1 LQGEEGEEELYR
13 LLKEY
18 DEAYQAKLD
27 ALKQQVGRLESLLI
41 KEREMAVKDEYRLP
55 YLDSEVRGILEGKL
69 DINKQAAM
77 MVLSMAEQAGTILN
91 AAKMLRK
98 PRVPWGLIGVSAIL
112 AAVIA
117 PIAYMLS
124 IPQNFQTLVMWMS
137 VPTNQLFVAVLAVV
151 SLVAA
156 LLVVRRRRAAA

>member
-1 LQGEEGEEELYR
+1 LQREESEEELYR

-98 PRVPWGLIGVSAIL
+98 PRVPWGLIGVAAIL

>member
-98 PRVPWGLIGVSAIL
+98 PRVPWGLIGVAAIL

>member
-18 DEAYQAKLD
+18 DEAYQAKID

-98 PRVPWGLIGVSAIL
+98 PRVPWGLIGVAAIL

>member
-18 DEAYQAKLD
+18 DEAYQAKID
-27 ALKQQVGRLESLLI
+27 ALKQQVGRLESEL
-41 KEREMAVKDEYRLP
+41 KMEREMAVKDEYRLP
-55 YLDSEVRGILEGKL
+55 SLDSEIRGILEGKL

>member
-1 LQGEEGEEELYR
+1 LQREEGEEELYR
-13 LLKEY
+13 LLKEL

-27 ALKQQVGRLESLLI
+27 ALKQQVARLESEL
-41 KEREMAVKDEYRLP
+41 KREREMAVKDEYRLP
-55 YLDSEVRGILEGKL
+55 FLDSEIRGILEGKL

-91 AAKMLRK
+91 AAKMMRK
-98 PRVPWGLIGVSAIL
+98 PRVPWGLIGVAAIL
-112 AAVIA
+112 AAVMA

-124 IPQNFQTLVMWMS
+124 IPQNFQMLVMWMS
-137 VPTNQLFVAVLAVV
+137 APTNQLFVAVVAVV
-151 SLVAA
+151 SLLVA

>member
-1 LQGEEGEEELYR
+1 
-13 LLKEY
+13 
-18 DEAYQAKLD
+18 
-27 ALKQQVGRLESLLI
+27 
-41 KEREMAVKDEYRLP
+41 
-55 YLDSEVRGILEGKL
+55 
-69 DINKQAAM
+69 M

-98 PRVPWGLIGVSAIL
+98 PRVPWGLIGVAAIL

>member
-13 LLKEY
+13 LVKEY
-18 DEAYQAKLD
+18 DEAYQAKID
-27 ALKQQVGRLESLLI
+27 ALKQQVARLESEL
-41 KEREMAVKDEYRLP
+41 KMEREMAVKDEYRLP
-55 YLDSEVRGILEGKL
+55 SLDSEIRGILEGKL

>member
-1 LQGEEGEEELYR
+1 MQREESEEELYS

-18 DEAYQAKLD
+18 DEAYKAKLD
-27 ALKQQVGRLESLLI
+27 ALKQQVARLESLLI

-55 YLDSEVRGILEGKL
+55 YLDSEIRGILEGKL

-98 PRVPWGLIGVSAIL
+98 PKVPWGLIGVAAIL

-137 VPTNQLFVAVLAVV
+137 VPTNQLFVGVVAVV